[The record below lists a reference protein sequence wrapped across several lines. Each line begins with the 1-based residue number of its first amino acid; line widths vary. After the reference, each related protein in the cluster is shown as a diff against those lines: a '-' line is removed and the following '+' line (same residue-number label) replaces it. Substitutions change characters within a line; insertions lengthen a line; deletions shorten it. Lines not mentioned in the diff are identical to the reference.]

1 MMGYR
6 VQFTHRAEKTFVTLP
21 QHIRMRIEKA
31 LNNFSQVPFYHQ
43 DVKKVRGCPPDKPRY
58 RMRIGEY
65 RVTFR
70 IIQNR
75 LIICVVALGKK
86 ENFEY

>member
-1 MMGYR
+1 MGYR
-6 VQFTHRAEKTFVTLP
+6 IQFTHRAEKSFILLP
-21 QHIRMRIEKA
+21 KQIRIRIEKA
-31 LNNFSQVPFYHQ
+31 LNNFSKAPFHHQ
-43 DVKKVRGCPPDKPRY
+43 AVKNVRGCPPDKPRY

-70 IIQNR
+70 IIEDR
-75 LIICVVALGKK
+75 LIICVVTVGKK

>member
-1 MMGYR
+1 MRYR
-6 VQFTHRAEKTFVTLP
+6 IQFTQRAEKSFIALP
-21 QHIRMRIEKA
+21 KQIRIRIEKA
-31 LNNFSQVPFYHQ
+31 LYIFSKAPFHHQ

-70 IIQNR
+70 IIEGR
-75 LIICVVALGKK
+75 LIICVVAAGKK